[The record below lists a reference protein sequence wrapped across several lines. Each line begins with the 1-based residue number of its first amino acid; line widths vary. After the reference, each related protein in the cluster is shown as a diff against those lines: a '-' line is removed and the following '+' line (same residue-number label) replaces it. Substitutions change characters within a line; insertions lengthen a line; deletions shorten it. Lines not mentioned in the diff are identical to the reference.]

1 MVLNV
6 YDLKICNLS
15 INYFVWLLLWYNNNW
30 IYNNYWS
37 IIIFRMQIL
46 QNVSFKSEYLNLSE
60 YLENSGNIKKYFRQ
74 KLNEHLMTKIY
85 KD

>member
-1 MVLNV
+1 
-6 YDLKICNLS
+6 
-15 INYFVWLLLWYNNNW
+15 
-30 IYNNYWS
+30 
-37 IIIFRMQIL
+37 MQIL

-60 YLENSGNIKKYFRQ
+60 YIILENSGNIKKYFRQ

>member
-1 MVLNV
+1 
-6 YDLKICNLS
+6 
-15 INYFVWLLLWYNNNW
+15 
-30 IYNNYWS
+30 
-37 IIIFRMQIL
+37 MQIL